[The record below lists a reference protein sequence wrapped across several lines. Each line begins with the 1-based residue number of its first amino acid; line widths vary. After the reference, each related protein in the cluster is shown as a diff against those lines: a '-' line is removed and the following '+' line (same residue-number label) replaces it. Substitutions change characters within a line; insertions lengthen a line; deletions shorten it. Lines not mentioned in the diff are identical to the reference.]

1 MTGPS
6 PVAGQRSLIDRVKG
20 ILLQPKAEW
29 TLIETEP
36 ATVGSLYT
44 RYVLLLAAIPAIAV
58 AIGLARFAAGWAI
71 RLATTQYVAGLVSV
85 YVLALIIDAL
95 APQFGGQKSQI
106 QALKVAAYSSTAAW
120 VAGVFYLIPA
130 LSVLALLG
138 GLYSLYLLFV
148 GLPLLMKAPAD
159 RAIGY
164 TVVTIACAIIIW
176 VLVGYVAGLVGG
188 TGGFGGRLM

>member
-44 RYVLLLAAIPAIAV
+44 RYILLLAAIPAIAV

-71 RLATTQYVAGLVSV
+71 RLAITQYVAGLVSV
-85 YVLALIIDAL
+85 YVLAFIIDAL

-106 QALKVAAYSSTAAW
+106 QALKVATYSSTAAW

-138 GLYSLYLLFV
+138 GLYSLYLMFV

-159 RAIGY
+159 RATGY

-176 VLVGYVAGLVGG
+176 VLIGYVAGLVGG

>member
-106 QALKVAAYSSTAAW
+106 QALKVATYSSTAVW
-120 VAGVFYLIPA
+120 VAG
-130 LSVLALLG
+130 
-138 GLYSLYLLFV
+138 
-148 GLPLLMKAPAD
+148 
-159 RAIGY
+159 
-164 TVVTIACAIIIW
+164 
-176 VLVGYVAGLVGG
+176 
-188 TGGFGGRLM
+188 

>member
-6 PVAGQRSLIDRVKG
+6 PVAGQRSLIDRAKG
-20 ILLQPKAEW
+20 ILLQPRAEW
-29 TLIETEP
+29 SMIDTEP
-36 ATVGSLYT
+36 ATIGSLYT
-44 RYVLLLAAIPAIAV
+44 RYALWLAAIPAIAV

-71 RLATTQYVAGLVSV
+71 RLAITRYIGGLVSV

-106 QALKVAAYSSTAAW
+106 QALKVAVYSSTAAW

-159 RAIGY
+159 RAVGY
-164 TVVTIACAIIIW
+164 TVVTIACAVIIW
-176 VLVGYVAGLVGG
+176 VLVGYVAGLIGG
-188 TGGFGGRLM
+188 TGGFAGYH

>member
-106 QALKVAAYSSTAAW
+106 QALKVATYSSTAAW

-159 RAIGY
+159 RATGY

-176 VLVGYVAGLVGG
+176 VLIGYVAGLVGG

>member
-20 ILLQPKAEW
+20 ILMQPAAEW

-36 ATVGSLYT
+36 ASVASLYT
-44 RYVLLLAAIPAIAV
+44 RYVLLLAAIPAIAT
-58 AIGLARFAAGWAI
+58 AIGFARFSVVWAI
-71 RLATTQYVAGLVSV
+71 RLAITQYVAALVSV

-95 APQFGGQKSQI
+95 APQFGGQKSQT
-106 QALKVAAYSSTAAW
+106 QALKVAVYSSTAAW
-120 VAGVFYLIPA
+120 VAGVFYIIPA

-138 GLYSLYLLFV
+138 ALYSLYLLFV
-148 GLPLLMKAPAD
+148 GLPRLMKTPPD
-159 RAIGY
+159 RAMGY
-164 TVVTIACAIIIW
+164 TVVTIVCAIVVW

-188 TGGFGGRLM
+188 TGGYGQRFM

>member
-159 RAIGY
+159 RATGY